1 MRISDW
7 SSDVCSSDLKQSIVL
22 DLKSAAGKKALLEL
36 ARDADVIVENFAPGV
51 MDRLGLDHATLAKLN
66 PRLIYAS
73 SSGFGR
79 DGPYR
84 AYPAMDLT
92 IQAMTGVMH
101 TTGYADHP
109 PVKAGPAIADF
120 FAGIPL
126 YGAIA
131 TALFDRERSGTA
143 RRVEVAMQDAVYAEL
158 SSSLGLHWAS
168 DANAEAVRSE
178 ERRVGKECVSTCRYR
193 WSPEPY
199 TKTKDN

>member
-79 DGPYR
+79 DGPDR
-84 AYPAMDLT
+84 KS
-92 IQAMTGVMH
+92 GVQ
-101 TTGYADHP
+101 G
-109 PVKAGPAIADF
+109 K
-120 FAGIPL
+120 
-126 YGAIA
+126 
-131 TALFDRERSGTA
+131 S
-143 RRVEVAMQDAVYAEL
+143 DAVRVD
-158 SSSLGLHWAS
+158 LGG
-168 DANAEAVRSE
+168 
-178 ERRVGKECVSTCRYR
+178 RRLIKKTTRQNST
-193 WSPEPY
+193 
-199 TKTKDN
+199 

>member
-51 MDRLGLDHATLAKLN
+51 MDRLGMDHATLAKLN

-92 IQAMTGVMH
+92 IQAMTCAMH
-101 TTGYADHP
+101 TTDP
-109 PVKAGPAIADF
+109 N
-120 FAGIPL
+120 
-126 YGAIA
+126 
-131 TALFDRERSGTA
+131 
-143 RRVEVAMQDAVYAEL
+143 
-158 SSSLGLHWAS
+158 S
-168 DANAEAVRSE
+168 DVTGKGVSE
-178 ERRVGKECVSTCRYR
+178 QVDTGG
-193 WSPEPY
+193 
-199 TKTKDN
+199 

>member
-1 MRISDW
+1 
-7 SSDVCSSDLKQSIVL
+7 
-22 DLKSAAGKKALLEL
+22 
-36 ARDADVIVENFAPGV
+36 

-101 TTGYADHP
+101 TTGYADRP

-120 FAGIPL
+120 FAGIHL
-126 YGAIA
+126 YGALA
-131 TALFDRERSGTA
+131 TALFERA
-143 RRVEVAMQDAVYAEL
+143 RT
-158 SSSLGLHWAS
+158 G
-168 DANAEAVRSE
+168 RSE
-178 ERRVGKECVSTCRYR
+178 ERRVGKACGSTCRSR
-193 WSPEPY
+193 WSPY
-199 TKTKDN
+199 HSKKKQH

>member
-1 MRISDW
+1 
-7 SSDVCSSDLKQSIVL
+7 
-22 DLKSAAGKKALLEL
+22 
-36 ARDADVIVENFAPGV
+36 

-101 TTGYADHP
+101 TTGYADRP

-120 FAGIPL
+120 FAGIHL
-126 YGAIA
+126 YGDIA
-131 TALFDRERSGTA
+131 TALFERERTGVVG
-143 RRVEVAMQDAVYAEL
+143 RLEVAMEEAVY
-158 SSSLGLHWAS
+158 
-168 DANAEAVRSE
+168 RSE
-178 ERRVGKECVSTCRYR
+178 ENTSEL
-193 WSPEPY
+193 
-199 TKTKDN
+199 KTIMRNTYADLGLVNKTRPI